1 MRYSRQQK
9 STTRARVLASAGRLF
24 AAKGFAATS
33 IDDVMRECGL
43 TRGGFYAHFS
53 SKSELYCE
61 AMGRQPLGAPT
72 PVDDVEAVLNACL
85 NPERLAFFATDVAS
99 GELVVRAAY
108 AGAFKNMSARLRECA
123 RRRAHC
129 SEDSALSAT
138 AMIVG
143 TLAVAHTTDDADLQR
158 KLLRSCHEQAKAL
171 LEGGG
176 FSAPL
181 LFWAPGVD

>member
-9 STTRARVLASAGRLF
+9 PTTRTRILASAGRLF
-24 AAKGFAATS
+24 AAKGFAAAS
-33 IDDVMRECGL
+33 IDDIMRDCGL

-53 SKSELYCE
+53 SKSQLYSE
-61 AMGRQPLGAPT
+61 AMGRQPLGAPA

-99 GELVVRAAY
+99 VEPGVRSAY
-108 AGAFKNMSARLRECA
+108 AGAFKRVSARLRECT
-123 RRRAHC
+123 RRRVHC
-129 SEDSALSAT
+129 SEESALSAA

-143 TLAVAHTTDDADLQR
+143 ALAVAHTADDPDLR
-158 KLLRSCHEQAKAL
+158 KKLLRSCHEQAKAL

-176 FSAPL
+176 LSAPL
-181 LFWAPGVD
+181 LFWAPGGE